1 MSVERFL
8 KQRAVTIAVDGNY
21 TLHRRYDPEGRLRT
35 LACRT
40 TRVSPFRMIVEVPV
54 VGRIGDRLTSYFGAF
69 GEFEGSISDTMHGS
83 FLLELEMTRAQR
95 ERLSD
100 QLTWLEKKQSD
111 PALLDERRD
120 ARSIPRTSHSTLT
133 LADGSIHACFII
145 DMSVSGA
152 AVSTELE
159 PPIGTPLA
167 VGACVGRVVRIFPG
181 GFAIKFVEKPSLDEL
196 NRLIVRAEPRSAS
209 PRSANPR
216 SANPRPANQR
226 PAYPVSAA
234 PVLLAIGDP

>member
-1 MSVERFL
+1 MSVEKFL
-8 KQRAVTIAVDGNY
+8 KRRVVAIAVDGNY
-21 TLHRRYDPEGRLRT
+21 TLHRIDDPQSSLRT

-95 ERLSD
+95 ERMSE
-100 QLTWLEKKQSD
+100 QLTWLEKKQDD
-111 PALLDERRD
+111 PTLPDERGNT
-120 ARSIPRTSHSTLT
+120 RSVPRTSHSTLT
-133 LADGSIHACFII
+133 LADGSIHACVVI

-152 AVSTELE
+152 AVSAELE

-181 GFAIKFVEKPSLDEL
+181 GFAIKFVERRNLDDL
-196 NRLIVRAEPRSAS
+196 NRLIVRAEPRPAS
-209 PRSANPR
+209 PA
-216 SANPRPANQR
+216 
-226 PAYPVSAA
+226 SAA
-234 PVLLAIGDP
+234 PVLHATGAP